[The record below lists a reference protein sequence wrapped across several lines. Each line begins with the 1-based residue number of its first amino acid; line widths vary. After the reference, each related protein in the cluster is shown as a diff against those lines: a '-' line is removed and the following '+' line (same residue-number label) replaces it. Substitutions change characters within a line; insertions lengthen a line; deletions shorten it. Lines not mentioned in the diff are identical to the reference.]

1 MPGSE
6 FNIIQR
12 FFTEPARL
20 LSDRQGHSD
29 IVLGIGDDCAII
41 SPPVIGPPVAPP
53 DNQQLVVS
61 IDTLISGVHFPEQ
74 TSPQAIAHKAL
85 AVNLSDLAAMGAEP
99 CWFTLALTLPEAD
112 ESWLASFSSALFK
125 LAEEYNIALIGGDTT
140 RGKLAITIQ
149 VAGYV
154 PQGKALLR
162 SGAQVGDIIAVS
174 GELGA
179 ASIGLDIVL
188 EKNQKTYHCLS
199 EKQQQAAL
207 FALNYPSP
215 KIKEG
220 LLLRNYAHAALD
232 LSDGLLSDLG
242 HILKASAVGADVFL
256 EQLPLAESLQC
267 LAPEQAWERALS
279 GGDDY
284 QLCFTLDS
292 DKWQQL
298 KNIEPH
304 FTAIGVI
311 TDTHKLRLLNRSGEL
326 FLPRNGGYNHFE

>member
-6 FNIIQR
+6 FNIIQT
-12 FFTEPARL
+12 FFTDLARS
-20 LSDRQGHSD
+20 LSDWQGNSD

-41 SPPVIGPPVAPP
+41 TPP
-53 DNQQLVVS
+53 DSQQLVVS

-74 TSPQAIAHKAL
+74 TSPEAVAHKAL

-99 CWFTLALTLPEAD
+99 AWFTLALTLPKAD
-112 ESWLASFSSALFK
+112 ESWLTSFSSVLFK
-125 LAEEYNIALIGGDTT
+125 LAEEFNISLIGGDTT

-154 PQGKALLR
+154 PQGRALLR
-162 SGAQVGDIIAVS
+162 SGARAGDIIALT
-174 GELGA
+174 GPLGA

-188 EKNQKTYHCLS
+188 GKNHNTYQCLS
-199 EKQQQAAL
+199 DKQQQAAL
-207 FALNYPSP
+207 LALNYPSP

-220 LLLRNYAHAALD
+220 LLLRDYAHAVLD

-242 HILKASAVGADVFL
+242 HILKAGAVGANVFL

-267 LAPEQAWERALS
+267 LELELAWERALT

-284 QLCFTLDS
+284 QLCFTLDPE
-292 DKWQQL
+292 KWQQL
-298 KNIEPH
+298 KNIAPQ

-311 TDTHKLRLLNRSGEL
+311 TDTHELRLLNSSGEL
-326 FLPRNGGYNHFE
+326 FQPRNGGYNHFE

>member
-6 FNIIQR
+6 FNIIQT
-12 FFTEPARL
+12 FFTDPARS
-20 LSDRQGHSD
+20 LSDRQGRSD
-29 IVLGIGDDCAII
+29 IALGIGDDCAII
-41 SPPVIGPPVAPP
+41 NSP

-61 IDTLISGVHFPEQ
+61 IDTLISGIHFPEQ
-74 TSPQAIAHKAL
+74 TSPQAIAYKSL

-99 CWFTLALTLPEAD
+99 AWFTLALTLPEAD

-125 LAEEYNIALIGGDTT
+125 LAEEFNISLIGGDTT

-154 PQGKALLR
+154 PSGRALLR
-162 SGAQVGDIIAVS
+162 SGARAGDIIALT
-174 GELGA
+174 GPLGA

-188 EKNQKTYHCLS
+188 GKNHKTYQCLS
-199 EKQQQAAL
+199 EKQQQTAL
-207 FALNYPSP
+207 LALNYPSP

-220 LLLRNYAHAALD
+220 LLLREYAHAVLD

-242 HILKASAVGADVFL
+242 HILKAGAVGADVFL

-267 LAPEQAWERALS
+267 LETEQAWERALT

-284 QLCFTLDS
+284 QLCFTVEPE
-292 DKWQQL
+292 KWQQL
-298 KNIEPH
+298 QAIAPQ
-304 FTAIGVI
+304 FVAIGVI
-311 TDTHKLRLLNRSGEL
+311 TDSHELRLLNSSGKL
-326 FLPRNGGYNHFE
+326 FHPRNGGYNHFE

>member
-6 FNIIQR
+6 FNIIQT
-12 FFTEPARL
+12 FFTDPARAI
-20 LSDRQGHSD
+20 SDRQGHSD

-41 SPPVIGPPVAPP
+41 NSP

-74 TSPQAIAHKAL
+74 TSPEAIAHKAL

-99 CWFTLALTLPEAD
+99 AWFTLALTLPKAD
-112 ESWLASFSSALFK
+112 ESWLTSFSSALFK
-125 LAEEYNIALIGGDTT
+125 LAEEFNISLIGGDTT

-154 PQGKALLR
+154 PQGRALLR
-162 SGAQVGDIIAVS
+162 SGARAGDIIALTGS
-174 GELGA
+174 LGA

-188 EKNQKTYHCLS
+188 GKNHNTYQCLS
-199 EKQQQAAL
+199 DKQQQEAL
-207 FALNYPSP
+207 LALNYPSP

-220 LLLRNYAHAALD
+220 LLLRDYAHAVLD

-242 HILKASAVGADVFL
+242 HILKAGVVGADVFL

-267 LAPEQAWERALS
+267 LEPELAWERALT

-284 QLCFTLDS
+284 QLCFSLDPE
-292 DKWQQL
+292 KWQQL
-298 KNIEPH
+298 KNIAPQ

-311 TDTHKLRLLNRSGEL
+311 TDTNELRLLNRSGEL
-326 FLPRNGGYNHFE
+326 FHPRNGGYNHFE

>member
-6 FNIIQR
+6 FNLIQK
-12 FFTEPARL
+12 FFTEPGRI
-20 LSDRQGHSD
+20 LSERQSHAD
-29 IVLGIGDDCAII
+29 IVLGMGDDCAII
-41 SPPVIGPPVAPP
+41 SPSN
-53 DNQQLVVS
+53 NQQLVIA

-74 TSPQAIAHKAL
+74 TSPEAIAHKAL

-99 CWFTLALTLPEAD
+99 AWFTLALTLPEAD
-112 ESWLASFSSALFK
+112 ERWLASFSSALFK
-125 LAEEYNIALIGGDTT
+125 LAAEYHIALIGGDTT

-154 PQGKALLR
+154 PQGRALLR
-162 SGAQVGDIIAVS
+162 SSACVGDIIAVT

-188 EKNQKTYHCLS
+188 GQNHKMFQCLS
-199 EKQQQAAL
+199 EQQQQAAL
-207 FALNYPSP
+207 LALNYPSP

-220 LLLRNYAHAALD
+220 LLLRDYAHAALD

-267 LAPEQAWERALS
+267 LEPEQAWQRALA

-284 QLCFTLDS
+284 QLCFTLDPE
-292 DKWQQL
+292 KWQQL
-298 KNIEPH
+298 KNIAPQ
-304 FTAIGVI
+304 FSAIGLI
-311 TDTHKLRLLNRSGEL
+311 TDSHELRLLNSSGEL
-326 FLPRNGGYNHFE
+326 FQPRNGGYKHFE